1 VSGDA
6 RYWSPGA
13 FEQVNGFPRYPA
25 QEMERRHRWAGD
37 TMNEFGIDL
46 LVVGGPTGPLETSVQ
61 YFSNWP
67 SQVQSYVLF
76 GHDEPPI
83 LLVRL
88 WNHVPDA
95 KRISV
100 IDDVRYGGDTPSE
113 QADQVAAFASE
124 RAARRIGLIGVVP
137 HADVTSIQR
146 ANPGAA
152 LIDLNGSYQE
162 WRLVKSPAEMVFVD
176 IASKMNDAAIE
187 ALSAELRPG
196 VNEYEVARI
205 VEDVYNS
212 HQAWN
217 LIHFSLSTPMEA
229 PEVCVPH
236 QYHPDRVLQAGDVF
250 VTEISTTFWGYSG
263 QILRTFTIAADPTP
277 LYERLN
283 TVALDAYQSIVEVL
297 RPGVTIGEVLDAA
310 QVITD
315 AGFDIWDD
323 LVHGFGGAYL
333 PPIVRTRANRGAT
346 HPDDFAYPDGTL
358 LVVQPNVIDGLA
370 GVQTGNSL
378 QITPEGAISTQ
389 RQPMTM
395 IRCA

>member
-1 VSGDA
+1 MSGDT
-6 RYWSPGA
+6 RYWSPGD

-25 QEMERRHRWAGD
+25 QEMERRHRWAVD
-37 TMNEFGIDL
+37 TMDELEIDL

-67 SQVQSYVLF
+67 SQVQSYVIL
-76 GHDEPPI
+76 GRDEPPI

-100 IDDVRYGGDTPSE
+100 IDDVRYGGDTPAE
-113 QADQVAAFASE
+113 QADRVANFASE
-124 RAARRIGLIGVVP
+124 RVARRIGLIGVVP
-137 HADVTSIQR
+137 HADLTSIQR

-176 IASKMNDAAIE
+176 IASKMNDAAID
-187 ALSAELRPG
+187 ALAAELRPG

-212 HQAWN
+212 NQAWN

-250 VTEISTTFWGYSG
+250 VTEISTTFWGYAG

-277 LYERLN
+277 LYERLHM
-283 TVALDAYQSIVEVL
+283 VAFDAYQAIVEVL
-297 RPGVTIGEVLDAA
+297 RPGATIGEVLDAA
-310 QVITD
+310 QVITE

-358 LVVQPNVIDGLA
+358 LVVQPNVINGQA

-378 QITPEGAISTQ
+378 QITAEGAVSTQ
-389 RQPMTM
+389 RQPITM
-395 IRCA
+395 IRCG